1 MASRN
6 LCRRHEN
13 EKHLAGYHG
22 DFWIRSADQADDLPS
37 LMDRLDQSKRRII
50 LMKKLE
56 MTKNKLSGQA
66 ALIVGIG
73 FAHMQF
79 SPDTAV
85 AATGD
90 ATLGAELYNQYCVR
104 CHGDSAI
111 GLAKFNGE
119 LERLQFM
126 LDGGSTYM
134 PDFMGMF
141 TDEEINNI
149 HAFLTLNA
157 E

>member
-1 MASRN
+1 
-6 LCRRHEN
+6 
-13 EKHLAGYHG
+13 
-22 DFWIRSADQADDLPS
+22 
-37 LMDRLDQSKRRII
+37 
-50 LMKKLE
+50 MKKLE

-79 SPDTAV
+79 SLDTAV

-111 GLAKFNGE
+111 GLSKFNGE

-149 HAFLTLNA
+149 HAFLTSNA

>member
-1 MASRN
+1 VASRN

-13 EKHLAGYHG
+13 KKHIAGYHG
-22 DFWIRSADQADDLPS
+22 DFWIRSADKTDDLPG
-37 LMDRLDQSKRRII
+37 LMDWLDQSKRQII

-56 MTKNKLSGQA
+56 IPKNKLSGHV

-90 ATLGAELYNQYCVR
+90 AILGAELYNQYCVR

-141 TDEEINNI
+141 TDEETNNI
-149 HAFLTLNA
+149 HAFLTSNA

>member
-1 MASRN
+1 
-6 LCRRHEN
+6 
-13 EKHLAGYHG
+13 
-22 DFWIRSADQADDLPS
+22 
-37 LMDRLDQSKRRII
+37 
-50 LMKKLE
+50 MKE
-56 MTKNKLSGQA
+56 SEITKTKLSGQV

-73 FAHMQF
+73 FVHMLF

-90 ATLGAELYNQYCVR
+90 AALGAELYNQYCVG

-126 LDGGSTYM
+126 LNGESVYM
-134 PDFMGMF
+134 PDFTGMF

-149 HAFLTLNA
+149 HAFLTSNA